1 VLVLREVTA
10 ERALQEQLQRQERL
24 AAVGQL
30 AAGIAHDFNNIMS
43 VISIYAEL
51 TSDAPGLSD
60 YERGRTHTI
69 MSQAQRATR
78 LIRQILDFSRQSV
91 FERHNLDLL
100 PLLKEEEKLL
110 KQTLP
115 ESIELRLLY
124 AKDEYLVLAD
134 ATRMQQLVMNLAV
147 NARDAMPDGGTLELE
162 LAHMTAD
169 GGHAA
174 PLPGMSDGKWV
185 RLRVRD
191 SGCGIAPEH
200 MAHVFEPFFT
210 TKAPGE
216 GTGLGLAQAHGIVA
230 QHDGHITVE
239 SEAGAGTVFT
249 IYLPALA
256 LTAPDQATS
265 LRQQLPQG
273 HGECVLLVEDD
284 AHLRASLVDLLT
296 NWHYQVLPAADGEE
310 ALCLLA
316 QRPAGVDVILSD
328 VVMPRMGGIAL
339 VNALRKEGIDAPVL
353 LMTGHTAQSRREEL
367 AGAGVDAWLDKP
379 PSIVEL
385 AQALKSAAAR
395 R

>member
-1 VLVLREVTA
+1 
-10 ERALQEQLQRQERL
+10 
-24 AAVGQL
+24 
-30 AAGIAHDFNNIMS
+30 
-43 VISIYAEL
+43 
-51 TSDAPGLSD
+51 
-60 YERGRTHTI
+60 

-91 FERHNLDLL
+91 FERHSLDLL

-115 ESIELRLLY
+115 ESIEIRLQY
-124 AKDEYLVLAD
+124 SKGEYLVLAD

-147 NARDAMPDGGTLELE
+147 NARDAMPDGGILEVE
-162 LAHMTAD
+162 LALMTVD
-169 GGHAA
+169 GDHDA
-174 PLPGMSDGKWV
+174 PLPGMGEGKWI
-185 RLRVRD
+185 RLRVVD
-191 SGCGIAPEH
+191 SGCGIAAEH

-210 TKAPGE
+210 TKAPGK

-230 QHDGHITVE
+230 QHDGHITVA
-239 SEAGAGTVFT
+239 SEPRVGTVFT

-256 LTAPDQATS
+256 VAAPDAGAAQ
-265 LRQQLPQG
+265 RPQLPLG

-284 AHLRASLVDLLT
+284 DHLRTSLMDLLT
-296 NWHYQVLPAADGEE
+296 NWHFEVLPAANGEE
-310 ALCLLA
+310 ALSLLA

-339 VNALRKEGIDAPVL
+339 VKTLRKEGIETPIL

-367 AGAGVDAWLDKP
+367 AEENVDAWLDKP

-385 AQALKSAAAR
+385 AQALRSALTR